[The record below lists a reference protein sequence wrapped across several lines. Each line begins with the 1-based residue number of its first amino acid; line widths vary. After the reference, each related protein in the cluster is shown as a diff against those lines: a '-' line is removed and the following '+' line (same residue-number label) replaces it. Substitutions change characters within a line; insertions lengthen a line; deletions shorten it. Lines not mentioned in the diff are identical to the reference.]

1 MKRTPLELEKLV
13 MLERISKKF
22 AQLKASRPIVDTG
35 LGFSV
40 QGGYQDLQNLES
52 ARDLGMTY
60 VRASDN
66 QSHSVTPEQWETVI
80 TTVKANAAQ
89 RFQRKWNIESE
100 IKAAPDLNTLRAID
114 TTF

>member
-1 MKRTPLELEKLV
+1 MKRSQLDLEKIV
-13 MLERISKKF
+13 MLNRLGKQFERIKKG
-22 AQLKASRPIVDTG
+22 RPEVDTG

-40 QGGYQDLQNLES
+40 QGGYQDLQNLEG

-66 QSHSVTPEQWETVI
+66 QSHAVTPEQWVTVI
-80 TTVKANAAQ
+80 TAVKANAAQ
-89 RFQRKWNIESE
+89 QFQRKWNIESE
-100 IKAAPDLNTLRAID
+100 IKNAPDFDALRDID